1 MKSDLR
7 ERGRALENEFF
18 EKQNRH
24 LIEDL
29 RAAKQRSEDR
39 AELARACGVEDQ
51 RVLDMLLDCDVDAET
66 VPALV
71 LVPLLMVAWAY
82 MDVAR
87 AERFAILEAAADYGI
102 QEGTPAY
109 AIVEGWL
116 TVRPPDR
123 LVDAWH
129 DYVEILR
136 QVMDPADRDAFSES
150 IMRRAREVAQAAGGV
165 LGIGPKTSRQ
175 EQAALD
181 RLERAFD
188 QS

>member
-29 RAAKQRSEDR
+29 RAAKQRGEDR
-39 AELARACGVEDQ
+39 AELARACGVEEA
-51 RVLDMLLDCDVDAET
+51 RVLDMLLDCDVSAET

-71 LVPLLMVAWAY
+71 LVPLLMVAWAN
-82 MDVAR
+82 MNVAR

-102 QEGTPAY
+102 EAGTPAY
-109 AIVEGWL
+109 ALVEEWL
-116 TVRPPDR
+116 KTRPPDA
-123 LVDAWH
+123 LIDAWH

-136 QVMDPADRDAFSES
+136 QVMDPADREEFAAST
-150 IMRRAREVAQAAGGV
+150 MRRAREVAQAAGGV

-188 QS
+188 QP